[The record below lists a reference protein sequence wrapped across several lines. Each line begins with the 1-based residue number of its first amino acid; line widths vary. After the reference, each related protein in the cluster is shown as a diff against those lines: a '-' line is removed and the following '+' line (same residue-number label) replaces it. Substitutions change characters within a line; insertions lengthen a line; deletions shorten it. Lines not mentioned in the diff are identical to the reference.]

1 MEVFM
6 SKFVYPAKISH
17 TVDQSSGEN
26 IYVVT
31 ILDVSGSMSQ
41 GSTPEEAYLRAKEA
55 LALYYT
61 YHDGEIPRPSSLD
74 QILGQYPSNQ
84 IIFVD
89 IDTDDYPQKSKTP
102 VKKNLSVPE
111 WLCKLAEKYDI
122 NFSATLKSAL
132 IQQLLQLDTLSEYER
147 RMLR

>member
-1 MEVFM
+1 MA
-6 SKFVYPAKISH
+6 KFVYPATISY
-17 TVDQSSGEN
+17 TVDQSSGES

-31 ILDVSGSMSQ
+31 ILDVIGSMSQ
-41 GSTPEEAYLRAKEA
+41 GSTPEEAFLRAKEA

-61 YHDGEIPRPSSLD
+61 YHNGDIPLPSSLD
-74 QILGQYPSNQ
+74 QVQNRYPNKQ
-84 IIFVD
+84 IIFID

-102 VKKNLSVPE
+102 VKKNLSIPE

-147 RMLR
+147 KMLK